1 MKCPACFNQLSSTT
15 VGKLTVDV
23 CRGGC
28 GGIWFDAFELQ
39 QVDEPRE
46 STGEWLIHIER
57 DPKLRVDFSRK
68 RACPKCDGVN
78 LKRRHF
84 SAKRRERRKR
94 RPPASS
100 GLPRRC
106 FATFIRCGRGNGCSV
121 AHASSVQVA
130 RLPGLAIQ
138 RGKDAA
144 EPARKMRALL
154 SICQGPPF
162 AIGLSPCQRI
172 GIRR

>member
-15 VGKLTVDV
+15 IGKLTVDV

-39 QVDEPRE
+39 QVDEPGE

-57 DPKLRVDFSRK
+57 DPKLRVDFARR

-84 SAKRRERRKR
+84 SAKRRVEIDECPGCGGYWLDAGELEK
-94 RPPASS
+94 
-100 GLPRRC
+100 
-106 FATFIRCGRGNGCSV
+106 IRGEMGETARQKE
-121 AHASSVQVA
+121 AHAAGQLRLTASVLRYIYQ
-130 RLPGLAIQ
+130 
-138 RGKDAA
+138 
-144 EPARKMRALL
+144 MRT
-154 SICQGPPF
+154 GE
-162 AIGLSPCQRI
+162 RM
-172 GIRR
+172 